1 MGNWYL
7 RAWDGR
13 SREIRVF
20 RVDRIKD
27 MKVTADTFE
36 PPPEEEADR
45 PSPGPHGVAAG
56 GEIEVCLRF
65 SPALARWAE
74 EQPIF
79 SQAQMV
85 RGRLVC
91 TLRTDNLSWLEREL
105 LRYGTEVEIISP
117 PELKERLRARVKN
130 LLEMYG

>member
-1 MGNWYL
+1 
-7 RAWDGR
+7 
-13 SREIRVF
+13 
-20 RVDRIKD
+20 
-27 MKVTADTFE
+27 
-36 PPPEEEADR
+36 
-45 PSPGPHGVAAG
+45 
-56 GEIEVCLRF
+56 
-65 SPALARWAE
+65 
-74 EQPIF
+74 
-79 SQAQMV
+79 MV